1 MEHPVLIQA
10 VVSVI
15 GAILAAIPPTL
26 YAWAALKKGKEN
38 NALAKVA
45 TSQNGEILQSTSTI
59 HDLVNSASDK
69 LKAEIL
75 KLQQEVLDLKLALAQ
90 SIARGDQLA
99 LLATAVDHKD

>member
-26 YAWAALKKGKEN
+26 YAWAALKKGRE
-38 NALAKVA
+38 A
-45 TSQNGEILQSTSTI
+45 TLQNKAIIESTNTI
-59 HDLVNSASDK
+59 HELVNSASDK
-69 LKAEIL
+69 LKAEIA
-75 KLQQEVLDLKLALAQ
+75 KLQQDVLDLRLALAQ